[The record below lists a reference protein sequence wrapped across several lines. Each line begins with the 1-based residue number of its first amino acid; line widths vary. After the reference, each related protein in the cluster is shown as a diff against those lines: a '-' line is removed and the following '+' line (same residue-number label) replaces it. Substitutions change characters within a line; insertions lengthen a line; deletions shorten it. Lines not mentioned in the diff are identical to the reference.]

1 MLSEDSDQARPFKQR
16 RYFFYVTG
24 VVEPDCHVTYDIA
37 EDKLTLY
44 VPDFDFKR
52 TIWTGPT
59 LGKDEASQRCVYHA
73 LHKPPTGIL
82 T

>member
-1 MLSEDSDQARPFKQR
+1 MARPFKQR

-59 LGKDEASQRCVYHA
+59 LGKDEASQRCVYRA
-73 LHKPPTGIL
+73 LHEPPTGIL
-82 T
+82 TRMQV